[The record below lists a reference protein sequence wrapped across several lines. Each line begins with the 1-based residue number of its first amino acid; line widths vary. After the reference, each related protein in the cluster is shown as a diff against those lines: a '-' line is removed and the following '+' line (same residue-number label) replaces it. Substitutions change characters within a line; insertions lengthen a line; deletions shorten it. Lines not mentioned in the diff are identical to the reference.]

1 MIFIYIN
8 NDFRPHTRAPFVSNK
23 YCYCLDTV
31 KKDQMEPLKS
41 LQTERKQNDDVVQ
54 DKGNATKLPK
64 SNDFESLLD
73 EQEKFYKTEI
83 TKKDDDI
90 LHLMTENEKIQQQ
103 VQDLKQK
110 SEEG

>member
-1 MIFIYIN
+1 MPSTY
-8 NDFRPHTRAPFVSNK
+8 
-23 YCYCLDTV
+23 YYGLDAV
-31 KKDQMEPLKS
+31 RNHKIEPLKS
-41 LQTERKQNDDVVQ
+41 LQSECNQEDDVVQ
-54 DKGNATKLPK
+54 DKGNATELPK
-64 SNDFESLLD
+64 SKDFERLFD